1 MVVAPQ
7 TGGVVARYVGAI
19 EPAHST
25 PLSMQTTGRVVSIAV
40 KNGQRVTKGQT
51 LLEVDNT
58 QAMNALRTAEASL
71 RHAQDGHDR
80 VAKVHDKGV
89 VSDQKMVEIESQLAR
104 AQSLYEAARQQ
115 LKECT
120 LTAPCDGVV
129 DGLNMAVG
137 QTVLPGTTL
146 CSIVDITAF
155 SVRFTV
161 PEAEIGALPDKGQV
175 VCEAIHA
182 ELPVTITERGISA
195 NPLTHTYEVVAD
207 IQGKAA
213 GLKAGMVAVVKVK
226 GERLKEKGDIVIPA
240 NCVLLKPEGAT
251 VWVAEDGKA
260 ARRLV
265 TVDGYQAD
273 GVRITQGLQEG
284 DILITEGYQK
294 LYNGCAVDCTL

>member
-104 AQSLYEAARQQ
+104 AQSLYEAAQQQ

-146 CSIVDITAF
+146 CSIVDISAF

-175 VCEAIHA
+175 VCEAIQA

-294 LYNGCAVDCTL
+294 LYNGCAVDCKL